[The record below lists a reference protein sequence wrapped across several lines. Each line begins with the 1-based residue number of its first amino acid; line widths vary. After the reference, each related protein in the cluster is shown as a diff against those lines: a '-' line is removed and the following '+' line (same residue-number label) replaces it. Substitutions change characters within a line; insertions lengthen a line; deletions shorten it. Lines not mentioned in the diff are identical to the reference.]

1 MSGGHMQLKGAKVLL
16 TGNFKGQQL
25 EALEEQLAAQGA
37 KVVKKVSMEVEAVFA
52 GDEPGREYDQAREL
66 GIRVYSSKDLSLLL
80 SGKTPTAEKETVD
93 DSMYD
98 GYMMDAAMDAGPA
111 DYVVYEEAYAMSP
124 EAGGKPAK
132 SPGAPVASSDSRGK
146 SSRQQSSTPKPTKAA
161 RNDGDGQA
169 KNFDKGDRVKIVSGL
184 EGVGVVG
191 EIFWWNKSKF
201 GEGMRA
207 GISGPGDT
215 TYWVDEE
222 HLGWPDEEID
232 DEVIEA
238 AKVAAQFKRGDNVR
252 VVSGKDAGAEGTIFW
267 WGESKFGDGMR
278 AGIEVSG
285 GDKVWAAANELEHAD
300 GGGSDDDLDPIS
312 DDDIPF

>member
-1 MSGGHMQLKGAKVLL
+1 MQLKGAKVLL
-16 TGNFKGQQL
+16 TGTFKGQKL
-25 EALEEQLAAQGA
+25 EALEEQLAGQGA

-52 GDEPGREYDQAREL
+52 GDEPGKEFDQAREL
-66 GIRVYSSKDLSLLL
+66 GIRVYSSGDLSALL
-80 SGKTPTAEKETVD
+80 SGEQPVAEKAVVD
-93 DSMYD
+93 DNMYD
-98 GYMMDAAMDAGPA
+98 GYMMDASMEGGPA
-111 DYVVYEEAYAMSP
+111 DYVVYEEAYAMPP
-124 EAGGKPAK
+124 EDGGKPAK
-132 SPGAPVASSDSRGK
+132 SPGAPVASSASKGSRK
-146 SSRQQSSTPKPTKAA
+146 NNSSQQSSSKPAKSS
-161 RNDGDGQA
+161 GGGQE
-169 KNFDKGDRVKIVSGL
+169 KKFDKGDRVKIVSGL

-191 EIFWWNKSKF
+191 EIFWWGESKF

-207 GISGPGDT
+207 GVSGPGDT
-215 TYWVDEE
+215 SYWVDEE

-238 AKVAAQFKRGDNVR
+238 AKVASQFKRGDHVR

-285 GDKVWAAANELEHAD
+285 GDKVWAAASGLEHSD
-300 GGGSDDDLDPIS
+300 GGGASDDLEPIA